1 MLIIMQTWSCAS
13 LYNALTSYSRLQI
26 NIYINH
32 WGKFQ
37 LRLCPLS
44 DPSTAMELA
53 ELSDT
58 CLDQVRAQPLRRSP
72 SLP

>member
-1 MLIIMQTWSCAS
+1 M
-13 LYNALTSYSRLQI
+13 QI

-37 LRLCPLS
+37 MRLCPLS
-44 DPSTAMELA
+44 DPSTATELS

-58 CLDQVRAQPLRRSP
+58 CLDKVRPPVDTPASTTSCRIQ
-72 SLP
+72 